1 MSVSMLSGKGTG
13 KGKDPKWRNWAAR
26 FIEPEILESADGE
39 QMRRNLREIAL
50 VNRLFG
56 GHRVA
61 RRLFGEVAT
70 PPESFTLL
78 DVGAAS
84 GDMGAAVLRAFPRAT
99 VISLDLSPLHLAP
112 QRGPCVAADAF
123 HLPFAARSVD
133 FVFCSLFLHHFEDGE
148 VIALL
153 SEFGRLARRAVLAID
168 LDRSRAAYYFLPA
181 TRWLFHWDSIMLH
194 DGPVSVR
201 SSFRRD
207 ELLSLAR
214 RAGLAQAR
222 VRRHHPWFRL
232 SLSAPV
238 PPAQK
243 H

>member
-1 MSVSMLSGKGTG
+1 MLSGKGTG

-70 PPESFTLL
+70 PPEYFTLL

-99 VISLDLSPLHLAP
+99 VISLDLSPLHLVP
-112 QRGPCVAADAF
+112 QRGPGW
-123 HLPFAARSVD
+123 R
-133 FVFCSLFLHHFEDGE
+133 
-148 VIALL
+148 
-153 SEFGRLARRAVLAID
+153 RRASGVIIRGSGS
-168 LDRSRAAYYFLPA
+168 RSRRPFL
-181 TRWLFHWDSIMLH
+181 RL
-194 DGPVSVR
+194 R
-201 SSFRRD
+201 SAD
-207 ELLSLAR
+207 LE
-214 RAGLAQAR
+214 
-222 VRRHHPWFRL
+222 
-232 SLSAPV
+232 
-238 PPAQK
+238 
-243 H
+243 